1 MNISL
6 MIFQGI
12 EIPASTWGTLV
23 FTFIV
28 LGVGFVLGAFGGMY
42 SECSGIINIAL
53 DGSMLLGAFSGILVC
68 QQITDAM
75 KGSPL
80 LDNWWFANLIY
91 FIGLLV
97 CIVMAFLFSFLL
109 SFASIKFKADQTIVG
124 TALNSLV
131 AAGVLIVNTIHRGA
145 DLPETDVSMFF
156 NTMTMKWPQ
165 GYAFFNGMLSNINI
179 CIPIGII
186 LIFVLAF
193 IMNKTKL
200 GLRIRACGENPAAA
214 DSVGIKVNKMRYI
227 GTAIGSI
234 SAAIGGYTIFS
245 CLRLSEWNLT
255 SGVFGY
261 GFLVLAIEILGNWKA
276 KNITFAALFFALF
289 SSLGTFMT
297 TVFSELPKAF
307 YNSKAFYSMLPYLL
321 AILSLIFF
329 SKKSHAPKAEGIP
342 YDKSSR

>member
-1 MNISL
+1 MSMSL

-12 EIPASTWGTLV
+12 DIPAATWGTLI

-28 LGVGFVLGAFGGMY
+28 LGVGFILGAFGGMY

-68 QQITDAM
+68 QQIGEAL
-75 KGSPL
+75 KGNEL
-80 LDNWWFANLIY
+80 LNNWAFVNFIY
-91 FIGLLV
+91 VIGLLV
-97 CIVMAFLFSFLL
+97 CVLVAFAFSFLL
-109 SFASIKFKADQTIVG
+109 SFVSIRLKADQTIVG

-131 AAGVLIVNTIHRGA
+131 AAIVLIVNTIHRAA
-145 DLPETDVSMFF
+145 DLPETDVSMFYNVMLYKF
-156 NTMTMKWPQ
+156 EDMD
-165 GYAFFNGMLSNINI
+165 FFNGMFSNLNI
-179 CIPIGII
+179 TVVIGII
-186 LIFVLAF
+186 LIVVLAL
-193 IMNKTKL
+193 IMNKTRL

-227 GTAIGSI
+227 GTAIGSV
-234 SAAIGGYTIFS
+234 SAAVGGYIIFT
-245 CLRLSEWNLT
+245 CLRLGEWNLT

-289 SSLGTFMT
+289 TSLGTFMT
-297 TVFSELPKAF
+297 TVFSGGVKAF
-307 YNSKAFYSMLPYLL
+307 YNSKAFYCMLPYLL
-321 AILSLIFF
+321 AVLSLIFF

-342 YDKSSR
+342 YDKSAR